1 MKSPV
6 TVALVG
12 NPNAGSTSL
21 FNALTGAQSAV
32 ANYQRVTTSLNV
44 REITHGGVP
53 LRIVDVPG
61 IFSTSSQS
69 PEEKVGCDYIHGE
82 EPDIIV
88 NVLDAGHLDR
98 SLFLTTQL
106 IETGLPRITVLNMM
120 DEVRRAGIRIDTALL
135 ASALGSP
142 VVETCA
148 LKKEGIDALLDAV
161 AAMASTTPAAA
172 PLRLHYDSH
181 LEAAIERVQQHLSKL
196 HPQELSPVRSRWLAI
211 KMLEGDDEVLRH
223 ESNHVELVEEI
234 KGEQSALAHEH
245 DEDTASLLASA
256 RFAFSNGLLREVRQ
270 QESDPTAGFKL
281 TRILDDFF
289 LNRTLGL
296 PLLLG
301 ILWVMFEATFSLGA
315 IPTDWIKAGVQL
327 ATDLVDKTLPEGMFH
342 DLVVNGVMAG
352 VGGTIVFLPNIVI
365 LFFFMAILSGTGYL
379 ARASFLMDRV
389 MHHFG
394 LHGTTLIPMVA
405 GFGCN
410 VPAVMATRVITNKRA
425 RLIAMLIAP
434 FMNCSARLP
443 VFILF
448 AGAFFADIAGTVVFA
463 MYMLSLVAAMV
474 SAVLL
479 NRIIPGSGGDAFVM
493 ELPPYRLPTLH
504 SVLHHMW
511 DSAQGFVAKV
521 TGVIL
526 VGSIVIWFL
535 QEFPRDITYS
545 QDFETVI
552 AEQTA
557 LPDSPEKETALKT
570 LKSAQAQEKLEKS
583 YLGRSA
589 IAVTP
594 LFQPLGF
601 SWRDSAAIMTGFVAK
616 EVVVATYAVIY
627 AQEKGSDQ
635 LTETLRGAMPPA
647 TAIAFMIFT
656 LLYAPCLSTIAII
669 GKEAQSWRWAGFS
682 VAYSLTFAWLLAL
695 AASRIGGTFL

>member
-1 MKSPV
+1 
-6 TVALVG
+6 
-12 NPNAGSTSL
+12 
-21 FNALTGAQSAV
+21 
-32 ANYQRVTTSLNV
+32 
-44 REITHGGVP
+44 
-53 LRIVDVPG
+53 
-61 IFSTSSQS
+61 
-69 PEEKVGCDYIHGE
+69 
-82 EPDIIV
+82 
-88 NVLDAGHLDR
+88 
-98 SLFLTTQL
+98 
-106 IETGLPRITVLNMM
+106 
-120 DEVRRAGIRIDTALL
+120 
-135 ASALGSP
+135 
-142 VVETCA
+142 
-148 LKKEGIDALLDAV
+148 
-161 AAMASTTPAAA
+161 
-172 PLRLHYDSH
+172 
-181 LEAAIERVQQHLSKL
+181 
-196 HPQELSPVRSRWLAI
+196 
-211 KMLEGDDEVLRH
+211 
-223 ESNHVELVEEI
+223 
-234 KGEQSALAHEH
+234 
-245 DEDTASLLASA
+245 
-256 RFAFSNGLLREVRQ
+256 
-270 QESDPTAGFKL
+270 
-281 TRILDDFF
+281 
-289 LNRTLGL
+289 
-296 PLLLG
+296 
-301 ILWVMFEATFSLGA
+301 
-315 IPTDWIKAGVQL
+315 VQL

-448 AGAFFADIAGTVVFA
+448 AGAFFTDIAGTVVFA
-463 MYMLSLVAAMV
+463 MYMLSRVAAMV

>member
-12 NPNAGSTSL
+12 NPNAGSSSL
-21 FNALTGAQSAV
+21 FSALTGVQVAI
-32 ANYQRVTTSLNV
+32 ANYPRVTTELASQDV
-44 REITHGGVP
+44 THKGVA
-53 LRIVDVPG
+53 LRIIDVPG
-61 IFSTSSQS
+61 IFSTSSRS
-69 PEEKVGCDYIHGE
+69 PEELVGCDFIRRGE
-82 EPDIIV
+82 ADIIV
-88 NVLDAGHLDR
+88 NVLDGGNLDR
-98 SLFLTTQL
+98 SLFLSSQL
-106 IETGLPRITVLNMM
+106 IETGRPRVTVLNMI
-120 DEVRRAGIRIDTALL
+120 DEVRKAGIRLDHAML

-148 LKKEGIDALLDAV
+148 LRKEGVEALLDAIVQV
-161 AAMASTTPAAA
+161 ATNPPPQPM
-172 PLRLHYDSH
+172 RLHYDQH
-181 LEAAIERVQQHLSKL
+181 LEGAIDRIQGHMVTL
-196 HPQELSPVRSRWLAI
+196 HGAMDGHRARWLAI
-211 KMLEGDDEVLRH
+211 KLLEGDEQLLRGEAEH
-223 ESNHVELVEEI
+223 AELIEEI
-234 KGEQSALAHEH
+234 KREQNSLTHEH
-245 DEDTASLLASA
+245 DEDSAGLLAAA
-256 RFAFSNGLLREVRQ
+256 RFAFSNGLLREVRHHDGDV
-270 QESDPTAGFKL
+270 SAGFNA
-281 TRILDDFF
+281 TRLLDDFF

-301 ILWVMFEATFSLGA
+301 ILWVMFQTTFSLGA
-315 IPTDWIKAGVQL
+315 IPTDWIKAGVEL
-327 ATDLVDKTLPEGMFH
+327 ATTYVDGALPPGMFH
-342 DLVVNGVMAG
+342 DLVIDGVMAG

-365 LFFFMAILSGTGYL
+365 LFFFMAILSGTGYI

-443 VFILF
+443 VYILF

-463 MYMLSLVAAMV
+463 MYMASIGAAML
-474 SAVLL
+474 SAVVL

-526 VGSIVIWFL
+526 VGSVVIWFL
-535 QEFPRDITYS
+535 QEFPRDIAYT
-545 QDFETVI
+545 QDFGAAIE
-552 AEQTA
+552 EQEA
-557 LPDSPEKETALKT
+557 QPDGPEKDKALKV
-570 LKSAQAQEKLEKS
+570 LKSKQAQEKLEGS
-583 YLGRSA
+583 YLGRAS

-594 LFQPLGF
+594 LFEPLGF
-601 SWRDSAAIMTGFVAK
+601 TWRDSAAIMTGFVAK
-616 EVVVATYAVIY
+616 EVVVATYAVIF
-627 AQEKGSDQ
+627 AQEEESDD
-635 LTETLRGAMPPA
+635 LTEALRGAMAPA

-669 GKEAQSWRWAGFS
+669 GKESNSWRWAGFS
-682 VAYSLTFAWLLAL
+682 VAYSMAFAWTMSLIVGSVSKLLL
-695 AASRIGGTFL
+695 

>member
-12 NPNAGSTSL
+12 NPNAGATSL

-32 ANYQRVTTSLNV
+32 ANYQRVTTSLST
-44 REITHGGVP
+44 REISHRGVS

-69 PEEKVGCDYIHGE
+69 PEEKVGCDYLHGE

-106 IETGLPRITVLNMM
+106 IETGLPRITVLNMI
-120 DEVRRAGIRIDTALL
+120 DEVRRAGIRIDTAML

-148 LKKEGIDALLDAV
+148 LKKEGIEALLDAV
-161 AAMASTTPAAA
+161 VGVVSAPPVT

-181 LEAAIERVQQHLSKL
+181 LEAAIDRVQQHMAEL
-196 HPQELSPVRSRWLAI
+196 HPQELSPVRSRWLAT
-211 KMLEGDDEVLRH
+211 KLLEGDDEILRH
-223 ESNHVELVEEI
+223 ESNHVELVDEI
-234 KGEQSALAHEH
+234 RGEQSTLAHEH
-245 DEDTASLLASA
+245 DEDAATLLASA

-270 QESDPTAGFKL
+270 QTEDPTAGFKL
-281 TRILDDFF
+281 TRILDDVF
-289 LNRTLGL
+289 LNRSLGL

-365 LFFFMAILSGTGYL
+365 LFFFMAVLSGTGYL

-410 VPAVMATRVITNKRA
+410 VPAVMATSVITNKRA
-425 RLIAMLIAP
+425 RLIAMLISP
-434 FMNCSARLP
+434 FMSCSARLP

-448 AGAFFADIAGTVVFA
+448 AGAFFSNIAGTVVFA
-463 MYMLSLVAAMV
+463 MYMASIGTAML

-479 NRIIPGSGGDAFVM
+479 NRIIPGSGSDAFVM
-493 ELPPYRLPTLH
+493 ELPPYRLPTMH

-526 VGSIVIWFL
+526 VGSVVIWFL
-535 QEFPRDITYS
+535 QEFPRNIVYS
-545 QDFETVI
+545 QDFETAI
-552 AEQTA
+552 TEMESRA
-557 LPDSPEKETALKT
+557 DSPAKDEALRS
-570 LKSAQAQEKLEKS
+570 LKATQAQEKLEKS

-594 LFQPLGF
+594 LFEPLGF
-601 SWRDSAAIMTGFVAK
+601 SWRESASIMTGFVAK

-627 AQEKGSDQ
+627 AQEKQSDG
-635 LTETLRGAMPPA
+635 LTAALRGAMPPA
-647 TAIAFMIFT
+647 TAVAFMIFT

-669 GKEAQSWRWAGFS
+669 AREARSWRWAGFS
-682 VAYSLTFAWLLAL
+682 VAYSLTFAWILAL
-695 AASRIGGTFL
+695 AVSKIGQHLL

>member
-1 MKSPV
+1 MTSPV

-12 NPNAGSTSL
+12 NPNAGSSSL

-32 ANYQRVTTSLNV
+32 ANYQRVTTSLTA
-44 REITHGGVP
+44 REVTHRGVT

-61 IFSTSSQS
+61 FFSTSSQS

-148 LKKEGIDALLDAV
+148 LKKEGIDALLDAM
-161 AAMASTTPAAA
+161 AAMALAAPAD

-181 LEAAIERVQQHLSKL
+181 LEAAIDRVQQHLSKL

-223 ESNHVELVEEI
+223 ESNHVELVEDI

-270 QESDPTAGFKL
+270 QEGDPTAGFKL

-289 LNRTLGL
+289 PNRTLGL

-315 IPTDWIKAGVQL
+315 IPTDWIKALVQM
-327 ATDLVDKTLPEGMFH
+327 ASDLVDKTLPEGMFH

-365 LFFFMAILSGTGYL
+365 LFFFMAVLSGTGYL

-410 VPAVMATRVITNKRA
+410 VPAVMATSVITNKRA
-425 RLIAMLIAP
+425 RLIAMLISP
-434 FMNCSARLP
+434 FMSCSARLP

-448 AGAFFADIAGTVVFA
+448 AGAFFENIAGTVVFA
-463 MYMLSLVAAMV
+463 MYMTSIGTAML

-493 ELPPYRLPTLH
+493 ELPPYRLPTMH

-535 QEFPRDITYS
+535 QEFPRDIAYS
-545 QDFETVI
+545 QDFETAI
-552 AEQTA
+552 TEQAA
-557 LPDSPEKETALKT
+557 LPDSPEKDAATRT

-601 SWRDSAAIMTGFVAK
+601 SWRESASIMTGFVAK

-627 AQEKGSDQ
+627 AQEKGSEQ
-635 LTETLRGAMPPA
+635 LTETLKGAMPPA

-669 GKEAQSWRWAGFS
+669 GKESKSWRWAGFS
-682 VAYSLTFAWLLAL
+682 VVYSLTFAWVLAL
-695 AASRIGGTFL
+695 AVSRIGGAFL